1 MKIPKQIFGCLIA
14 AFACMAAAA
23 QDEATAGI
31 VTVRVTDGI
40 YMLMGLGGNV
50 AVSVGTDGVFI
61 IDDQMPPLS
70 QQVQASIAKLTDQPV
85 RIVFNTHWHFD
96 HTGGNALFREA
107 GSVIIAHDNVRHR
120 MSTAQ
125 FSTLMGKERPPS
137 PEAALPVVSFDTE
150 LSLHLN
156 GDTIRA
162 FHVPPAHTDG
172 DTILLFEDSNVV
184 HMGDTYFNGMYPTID
199 VDAGGSI
206 RGLSRAIGL
215 ALERLN
221 SETKVI
227 PGHGPLSDIDG
238 VIQYQVMLNTVADR
252 TQRMIDQG
260 RSLEDIV
267 QARPTIEF
275 DQDWTL
281 GNFSGERWVRLV
293 YDSLVRN
300 PEKPDRD

>member
-1 MKIPKQIFGCLIA
+1 MKIPLQVCGYLIA
-14 AFACMAAAA
+14 CLTSMAASA
-23 QDEATAGI
+23 QDAVTTGIAT
-31 VTVRVTDGI
+31 VQVTDGI

-50 AVSVGTDGVFI
+50 AVSAGEDGVFI

-70 QQVQASIAKLTDQPV
+70 QQLRASIAKLTDQPV

-96 HTGGNALFREA
+96 HTGGNRLIWADGA
-107 GSVIIAHDNVRHR
+107 VVIAHDNVRNR

-125 FSTLMGKERPPS
+125 FSTLMGKERPAS
-137 PEAALPVVSFDTE
+137 PRAALPVVTFDTE
-150 LSLHLN
+150 VSLHLN
-156 GDTIRA
+156 GETIRA

-206 RGLSRAIGL
+206 RGLSRAIDL
-215 ALERLN
+215 ALKRLN
-221 SETKVI
+221 TETKVI

-238 VIQYQVMLNTVADR
+238 LIRYQVMLNTVADR
-252 TQRMIDQG
+252 VQRMIDQG
-260 RSLEDIV
+260 RSREEIV

-275 DQDWTL
+275 DQHWTWRNL
-281 GNFSGERWVRLV
+281 SPERWVRLV
-293 YDSLVRN
+293 YDSLIRN
-300 PEKPDRD
+300 PEQPDSG

>member
-1 MKIPKQIFGCLIA
+1 MKIPKQICGCLIA

-50 AVSVGTDGVFI
+50 AVSVGEDGVFI

-70 QQVQASIAKLTDQPV
+70 QQVRASIAELTDQPV

-96 HTGGNALFREA
+96 HTGGNPLFREA
-107 GSVIIAHDNVRHR
+107 GSVIMAHDNVRRR

-125 FSTLMGKERPPS
+125 FSTLMGKARPPS
-137 PEAALPVVSFDTE
+137 PQAALPVVTFDTE
-150 LSLHLN
+150 VSLHLN

-206 RGLSRAIGL
+206 RGLSRAIDL

-238 VIQYQVMLNTVADR
+238 VIRYQVMLNTVADR
-252 TQRMIDQG
+252 VQRMIDQG

-275 DQDWTL
+275 DQDWTW
-281 GNFSGERWVRLV
+281 GNFSAERWVRLV

-300 PEKPDRD
+300 PAKPDSG

>member
-1 MKIPKQIFGCLIA
+1 
-14 AFACMAAAA
+14 
-23 QDEATAGI
+23 
-31 VTVRVTDGI
+31 
-40 YMLMGLGGNV
+40 
-50 AVSVGTDGVFI
+50 
-61 IDDQMPPLS
+61 
-70 QQVQASIAKLTDQPV
+70 
-85 RIVFNTHWHFD
+85 
-96 HTGGNALFREA
+96 
-107 GSVIIAHDNVRHR
+107 VIIAHDNVRHR
-120 MSTAQ
+120 MSTVQ

-137 PEAALPVVSFDTE
+137 PEAALPVVSFETE

-206 RGLSRAIGL
+206 RGLSRAIDL

-238 VIQYQVMLNTVADR
+238 VIRYQVMLNTVADR
-252 TQRMIDQG
+252 MQRMIDQG

-275 DQDWTL
+275 DQDWTW

-300 PEKPDRD
+300 PEKPDSG